1 MREANTL
8 DLSLLVL
15 LATIWGSS
23 FFNIKIATYS
33 YEPITLALVRVI
45 FASIPLLILCKLN
58 GIKVEAFGKKLELV
72 CFNWVV

>member
-23 FFNIKIATYS
+23 FLNKIATYS
-33 YEPITLALVRVI
+33 YEPITLAL
-45 FASIPLLILCKLN
+45 
-58 GIKVEAFGKKLELV
+58 LELFLRAHYLFYV
-72 CFNWVV
+72 N